1 MPRAMH
7 RPAEQTTPS
16 ASVPPESAQQESVPS
31 QSAQPQAAQPPSD
44 QSQPPQAAAG
54 ARSLSGSPARSP
66 ASTPASIPAHSPYN
80 VRGRLAPS
88 PTGRMHLGNAWA
100 FLLAWLAARS
110 SGGPAGGPAGGQVV
124 LRLEDID
131 PERSRPDFAEEIVRD
146 LRWLGLD
153 WDEGPD
159 VGGAH
164 GPYEQS
170 ARLDAYA
177 AALERLTLAG
187 KVYPC
192 FCTRK
197 ELRSLAS
204 APHAPLVDDGSPAY
218 PGTCRNLGADQR
230 RELLRQGRRPALRLR
245 CGERALAFDDLVAGP
260 QRMTLADC
268 GGDFALRR
276 SDGVFAYQLAVVV
289 DDIAMHVTQVVRGD
303 DILASTPRQLLL
315 YELLGAPP
323 PQHAHLPLLL
333 DADGQRLAKRHGLL
347 ALASLREAGVQAP
360 AITGYLAWRAGL
372 LPAPRPATPQELV
385 AGFSFGRIAHHTG
398 REPVRLPANI
408 AAVLARLR

>member
-7 RPAEQTTPS
+7 RPAEQTSPS
-16 ASVPPESAQQESVPS
+16 ASAQTESAQQPVIG
-31 QSAQPQAAQPPSD
+31 AD
-44 QSQPPQAAAG
+44 AG
-54 ARSLSGSPARSP
+54 ARSSSGSP
-66 ASTPASIPAHSPYN
+66 ASTPAR

-88 PTGRMHLGNAWA
+88 PTGHMHLGNAWA
-100 FLLAWLAARS
+100 FLLAWLAARA
-110 SGGPAGGPAGGQVV
+110 SGPGGQVV

-131 PERSRPDFAEEIVRD
+131 PERSRPDFAEEIQRD

-164 GPYEQS
+164 GPYAQS

-177 AALERLTLAG
+177 AALERLERAG
-187 KVYPC
+187 RVYPC
-192 FCTRK
+192 FCTRR

-218 PGTCRNLGADQR
+218 PGTCRNLDGDR
-230 RELLRQGRRPALRLR
+230 RQELLRLGRRPAVRLR
-245 CGERALAFDDLVAGP
+245 CGERAQAFTDLVAGP
-260 QRMTLADC
+260 QRMTLAEC

-323 PQHAHLPLLL
+323 PQYAHLPLLL
-333 DADGQRLAKRHGLL
+333 DHEGQRLAKRHGSL
-347 ALASLREAGVQAP
+347 ALAALREAGVSAP

-372 LPAPRPATPQELV
+372 LPAPRPASPQELV
-385 AGFSFGRIAHHTG
+385 AGFGFERIALHTG
-398 REPVRLPANI
+398 REPVRLPADI
-408 AAVLARLR
+408 AEVLARLG